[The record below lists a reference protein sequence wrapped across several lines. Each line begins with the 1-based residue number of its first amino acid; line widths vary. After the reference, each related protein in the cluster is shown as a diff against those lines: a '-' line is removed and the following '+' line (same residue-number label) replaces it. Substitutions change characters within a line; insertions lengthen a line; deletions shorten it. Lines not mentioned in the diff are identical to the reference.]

1 MRRPSWFAL
10 FSLGLILCLIGW
22 AGYQGWS
29 YLSGRDN
36 ALVPPL
42 LPGHQEVAWFS
53 PATSGDGWERLVA
66 ALKNLEKDWAAIH
79 PTLPPLKVSFEDA
92 FLNETA
98 SVPQIALYFAG
109 HEDAKLWLRWYKL
122 SGDIQQRQW
131 LEKLRKRGRPPLAII
146 GGDSSDQALT
156 TAREL
161 KKMCMDGVGKDFEK
175 FIAKKGLKKGADELG
190 KALREFRQDAIALGN
205 MQQAVKQLDD
215 FAAQLAVMGEG
226 DRFKTLDMEAWDKT
240 TEEFDRAAGD
250 LVSLARRRPG

>member
-1 MRRPSWFAL
+1 MVSRDAPAERWTTLRWRVAANHANLGPQENPMRRRPSWFAL
-10 FSLGLILCLIGW
+10 LSFGLILCLIGW

-66 ALKNLEKDWAAIH
+66 ALKNLEKDWAVIH
-79 PTLPPLKVSFEDA
+79 PNLPPLKVSFQDA

-122 SGDIQQRQW
+122 SGDI
-131 LEKLRKRGRPPLAII
+131 
-146 GGDSSDQALT
+146 
-156 TAREL
+156 
-161 KKMCMDGVGKDFEK
+161 
-175 FIAKKGLKKGADELG
+175 
-190 KALREFRQDAIALGN
+190 
-205 MQQAVKQLDD
+205 
-215 FAAQLAVMGEG
+215 
-226 DRFKTLDMEAWDKT
+226 
-240 TEEFDRAAGD
+240 
-250 LVSLARRRPG
+250 